1 MFALTEFSRRTQQT
15 LCLLMSAVI
24 VTVTFAAAVYP
35 AYKAET
41 YQAQNVGYSVTI
53 AQLQ

>member
-24 VTVTFAAAVYP
+24 VAFQLAAALYP
-35 AYKAET
+35 AHMAS
-41 YQAQNVGYSVTI
+41 NPGYSVTVTQI
-53 AQLQ
+53 Q

>member
-24 VTVTFAAAVYP
+24 VAFQLAAAVYP
-35 AYKAET
+35 AHMAS
-41 YQAQNVGYSVTI
+41 NPGYSVTVTQI
-53 AQLQ
+53 Q